1 MESLRPCFFFFERGS
16 TIIPRELVFWLE
28 NPSIG
33 RTPLGTVGT
42 LCHPLRML
50 QCHAANEVI
59 SCWWPRLRNTGNVH
73 SPCYGDST
81 HAKNPAVRGVFF
93 WMVGFASFVGDH
105 PPVFQNI
112 VFLVDFLVDTC
123 RVRLCKPPKIR
134 GLTIANKRHTT
145 VWKRWLV
152 AVFHGR
158 KNSITRQEALGTWR
172 NKQCFVDFL
181 GWAWP
186 KKYPVNCLGYFRMV
200 SGPLMSIHFETCWE
214 MQSPHKWWGKASTNN
229 YPPRNLT

>member
-1 MESLRPCFFFFERGS
+1 MESLRPCFFFSNVAQLLYLESLSFGWR
-16 TIIPRELVFWLE
+16 ILPLVGPLWVPLVPFATHWGCF
-28 NPSIG
+28 SATQ
-33 RTPLGTVGT
+33 RTKLFRVDGLDFATLGTCTHLVTGT
-42 LCHPLRML
+42 QHMQKIRQFVVC
-50 QCHAANEVI
+50 
-59 SCWWPRLRNTGNVH
+59 
-73 SPCYGDST
+73 
-81 HAKNPAVRGVFF
+81 FF